1 MSFVCDCK
9 SFMAV
14 NPQFI
19 ASPLNTFLI
28 VRYVLVTLCWMSHIM
43 WSGNYW
49 NLVNWC
55 VVVIDVSVLKV
66 SSTSGESLWKY
77 DFCHLHWFWK
87 CTLCFWLLSFYA
99 INAYIALYLYIWLFI
114 CCLLAMSSPL
124 NNSWIRNC
132 TDCCSRYYYRP
143 EGLSVFIKAALEMWW
158 SNLTRL

>member
-1 MSFVCDCK
+1 
-9 SFMAV
+9 MAV

-99 INAYIALYLYIWLFI
+99 VNAYIALYLYIWLFI
-114 CCLLAMSSPL
+114 CCLLAGWWRGSVVERRSL
-124 NNSWIRNC
+124 AG
-132 TDCCSRYYYRP
+132 
-143 EGLSVFIKAALEMWW
+143 ELSVSCARPAADGWPLMWV
-158 SNLTRL
+158 SHPLQVSQLGQLSLSSFRGR